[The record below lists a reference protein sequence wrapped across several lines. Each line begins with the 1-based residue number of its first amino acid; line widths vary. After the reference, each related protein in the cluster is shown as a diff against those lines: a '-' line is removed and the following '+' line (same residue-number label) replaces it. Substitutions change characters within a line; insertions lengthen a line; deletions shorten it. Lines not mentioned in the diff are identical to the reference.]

1 MPNRLLSLALLA
13 ISILLPAQLNS
24 RDDVFT
30 PLVASTLTSE
40 VHAFP
45 ATDHR
50 QHFVY
55 ELVLTNANATP
66 ATLKKIE
73 VLEATAPSKILAT
86 YEGEELLKHLRTTGS
101 SSTPDTTIEF
111 NSTRLFLIDFTIEA
125 SAAVPARLEH
135 RIELLGGGTP
145 SHSPATP
152 VPLTYSIAPVE
163 VTGKIPEISAPLSG
177 KDWVAVNGCCSVAG
191 IHRSTS
197 LTCNG
202 GIYIA
207 QRFAIDWMQL
217 DATGQFAHGDLS
229 DVHNYTSY
237 GADVIAVAD
246 GTITDTLN
254 TLDDQIPGQLPDP
267 KTITIANVDGNHIVI
282 DLGNGIFAFYAHLQK
297 GSVSVS
303 KGDQVKR
310 GQLLAKLGNTGN
322 TSAPHLHFH
331 LMASPSVLCSSG
343 IPYTLDSFSLAG
355 EISEAQFAN
364 ATGVE
369 GNWGK
374 GRVSN
379 PSPRKKQYPLDLN
392 IVNFSSAK

>member
-1 MPNRLLSLALLA
+1 MPNRLLSLTLLT
-13 ISILLPAQLNS
+13 ISILLPIRLNS

-45 ATDHR
+45 GTDHR

-55 ELVLTNANATP
+55 ELVLTNGNATP

-73 VLEATAPSKILAT
+73 VLEATGPSKILAT
-86 YEGEELLKHLRTTGS
+86 YEGDELLKHLRTTGS
-101 SSTPDTTIEF
+101 SSALDPTIEF
-111 NSTRLFLIDFTIEA
+111 NGTRLFLIDFTIEA

-177 KDWVAVNGCCSVAG
+177 KDWVAVNGCCGVTG
-191 IHRSTS
+191 VHRSTS

-217 DATGQFAHGDLS
+217 DAAGQFAHGDLS
-229 DVHNYTSY
+229 NVHNYTSY

>member
-1 MPNRLLSLALLA
+1 
-13 ISILLPAQLNS
+13 
-24 RDDVFT
+24 
-30 PLVASTLTSE
+30 
-40 VHAFP
+40 
-45 ATDHR
+45 
-50 QHFVY
+50 
-55 ELVLTNANATP
+55 
-66 ATLKKIE
+66 
-73 VLEATAPSKILAT
+73 
-86 YEGEELLKHLRTTGS
+86 
-101 SSTPDTTIEF
+101 
-111 NSTRLFLIDFTIEA
+111 
-125 SAAVPARLEH
+125 
-135 RIELLGGGTP
+135 
-145 SHSPATP
+145 
-152 VPLTYSIAPVE
+152 
-163 VTGKIPEISAPLSG
+163 
-177 KDWVAVNGCCSVAG
+177 
-191 IHRSTS
+191 
-197 LTCNG
+197 
-202 GIYIA
+202 
-207 QRFAIDWMQL
+207 
-217 DATGQFAHGDLS
+217 
-229 DVHNYTSY
+229 
-237 GADVIAVAD
+237 
-246 GTITDTLN
+246 
-254 TLDDQIPGQLPDP
+254 LPDP